1 MGLSE
6 SLYTGIEVPKLKA
19 GDIIMTRA
27 KKNWFID
34 LFLKLIQYGGGG
46 DPARFT
52 HVSCMVSPN
61 MLIEAQMRVVKR
73 DMLQVKK
80 YMSKRAYRIVRKDD
94 LTDEEGIGIA
104 IRLNNELGK
113 KFSLMTIFWQ
123 FLDNIFKTNWFTGT
137 LNRSSGI
144 VCSSLIAKA
153 WQDEIGLKFNDRDW
167 FSVEPDDVDDE
178 TQKSGWTVISEK
190 VEGV

>member
-1 MGLSE
+1 MGLSQ
-6 SLYTGIEVPKLKA
+6 SSYTGVEVPKLKA

-27 KKNWFID
+27 KKNWFTD
-34 LFLKLIQYGGGG
+34 FFLKFIQYGGGG

-61 MLIEAQMRVVKR
+61 MLIEAQMKVVKR

-80 YMSKRAYRIVRKDD
+80 YMAKKAYRIVRKDD
-94 LTDEEGIGIA
+94 LSDKDAEGIA
-104 IRLNNELGK
+104 ARLNKELGK
-113 KFSLMTIFWQ
+113 KFSLVTIFWQ
-123 FLDNIFKTNWFTGT
+123 FWDNLFKTNWFTGT
-137 LNRSSGI
+137 LNRSNSI
-144 VCSSLIAKA
+144 VCSSLIAMA
-153 WQDEIGLKFNDRDW
+153 WQDQIGLRFNGRDW

-178 TQKSGWTVISEK
+178 TQKEGWTVVSEK